1 MSLINMKFKWLYPKT
16 YKYKCPDG
24 TTKIVYRNI
33 DDAFPL
39 FIPGWEGKVKNNVKA
54 IESISVSMDADYA
67 TKIQGLLYDLNEFN
81 QSLVMN
87 FRTIYAYFQSDPC
100 SNNNFFQRQ
109 IEKIVDEQHKLTN
122 LNVQIQ
128 GLIHLVEL
136 NPNNPEQF
144 LQIYCQIID
153 QIGGKSP
160 EVTSL
165 EIAENRKNV
174 NLWIGRAT

>member
-1 MSLINMKFKWLYPKT
+1 MKIKWPYSKT
-16 YKYKCPDG
+16 YKHKCPDE
-24 TTKIVYRNI
+24 TIKIVYKNI

-109 IEKIVDEQHKLTN
+109 IYR
-122 LNVQIQ
+122 
-128 GLIHLVEL
+128 
-136 NPNNPEQF
+136 P
-144 LQIYCQIID
+144 
-153 QIGGKSP
+153 
-160 EVTSL
+160 
-165 EIAENRKNV
+165 
-174 NLWIGRAT
+174 